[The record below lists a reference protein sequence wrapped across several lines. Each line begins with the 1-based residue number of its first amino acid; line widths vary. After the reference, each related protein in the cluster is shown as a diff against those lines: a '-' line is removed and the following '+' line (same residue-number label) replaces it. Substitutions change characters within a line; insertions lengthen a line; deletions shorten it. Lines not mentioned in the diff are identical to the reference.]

1 MSEKERIIKK
11 VEKSYVQE
19 TDIKKIIVIH
29 GGQLR
34 DVTEDYTRTWID
46 LKRQP
51 YKYEFR
57 GNNFIGYLNPHE
69 VVITK

>member
-1 MSEKERIIKK
+1 MAVKLDESFVK
-11 VEKSYVQE
+11 E

-29 GGQLR
+29 GGQLL
-34 DVTEDYTRTWID
+34 DITKSYIRTWID
-46 LKRQP
+46 LKGNP

-57 GNNFIGYLNPHE
+57 GSNFAGYLNPHE

>member
-1 MSEKERIIKK
+1 MSKKEIIKK
-11 VEKSYVQE
+11 VEKCYVQE
-19 TDIKKIIVIH
+19 TDIKKIIIIH
-29 GGQLR
+29 AGQLL
-34 DVTEDYTRTWID
+34 DITKDYIRTWID

-57 GNNFIGYLNPHE
+57 GNNFRGYLNPHE